1 MTIHEYFYAKSLS
14 DAIEQLT
21 KPQKKSQIIAGGALI
36 ASQLRSGYLDCEQ
49 LVDISGISELKTEG
63 KISLDGKNYY
73 KLGAGLSLTRVEK
86 VAIIAE
92 KYPLLWQALHGS
104 SDPARRNAYTLGGS
118 IAARLPKG
126 MLFPAL
132 CALKTKLIFLMKD
145 SQRIIPLVDWFTL
158 PMEEE
163 IGVITAILIPEQK
176 VIQWEMKEVKRRN
189 HTGEVVV
196 GALVA
201 LTQVEGSRDGL
212 LQIFGSVDMYGLV
225 DFSDI
230 ALSLNGESFT
240 SDVLEKVESVMK
252 NKLQDKW
259 GTEAEAAYRTRA
271 LVTLVQRC
279 LKELN
284 GIAGVDK

>member
-104 SDPARRNAYTLGGS
+104 SDP
-118 IAARLPKG
+118 
-126 MLFPAL
+126 
-132 CALKTKLIFLMKD
+132 
-145 SQRIIPLVDWFTL
+145 
-158 PMEEE
+158 
-163 IGVITAILIPEQK
+163 
-176 VIQWEMKEVKRRN
+176 
-189 HTGEVVV
+189 
-196 GALVA
+196 
-201 LTQVEGSRDGL
+201 
-212 LQIFGSVDMYGLV
+212 
-225 DFSDI
+225 
-230 ALSLNGESFT
+230 
-240 SDVLEKVESVMK
+240 
-252 NKLQDKW
+252 
-259 GTEAEAAYRTRA
+259 RA
-271 LVTLVQRC
+271 
-279 LKELN
+279 
-284 GIAGVDK
+284 